1 MEIADGGPSSGNRS
15 WKCGWTREGCI
26 HSGAGKRCS
35 PVDVGSDRE
44 VLVEL
49 LERGERHFVL
59 GVR

>member
-1 MEIADGGPSSGNRS
+1 MDEGGGGETSGL
-15 WKCGWTREGCI
+15 EV
-26 HSGAGKRCS
+26 GKRCS

-49 LERGERHFVL
+49 LEGGERHFVL